1 MKIIYKLI
9 IGFMAVILLI
19 WAVGYFA
26 VNSSQKALQK
36 SIIDNSVLLSE
47 KIWKTVEAELGVT
60 ISLGISTSYQGTEEE
75 DELINKADHALYQA
89 KQKGKNRVEVSA

>member
-9 IGFMAVILLI
+9 IGFMAVVLLI

-47 KIWKTVEAELGVT
+47 KIWKTVETELGVT
-60 ISLGISTSYQGTEEE
+60 ISVGISTSYQGTEEE
-75 DELINKADHALYQA
+75 DELINKADRALYQA